1 MQRELVPASRSLGG
15 TSDLT
20 LLAPIRPGFVPS
32 LESVTYTT
40 RVRRTLDALHGARQA
55 AHEHALARLL
65 SDAVERVGV
74 IHSVRV
80 AVLAPQGQVL
90 LAVTFDGSHDAYIRV
105 LWQEVGPLLDLIFCS
120 TVDYVTSHD
129 HGFEAWLA
137 WARRVQVETGFF
149 YGPPDATA
157 RDVVV
162 HRRLERMRRRG
173 PTHPADEWT
182 AVAPSAEAAVR
193 NPYGARPDDPPVPP
207 LDEYAQARE
216 LSEQTRHGLQALAG
230 LYRLTDLYRPGT
242 PDGITLRL
250 AGINLLREFVAL
262 YGRGLPDDSRQEAR
276 NRFARQLDWL
286 FPPLPDGAPGGADRH
301 DVEPR
306 RERPPLQPLDE
317 ASRADIQ
324 GGILRGYEGTTHG
337 LLVLLAFDHA
347 EAAARFIDAVR
358 PTLTADAHDHA
369 ARAGTVFANLAF
381 TPAGLRACGLDDDT
395 LDLFPEDFRQG
406 MAARA
411 GLLGDVRVN
420 HPRRWRLPRVF
431 IAADQPP
438 GEAQVDLAAV
448 HAVLQWRCLAAPEA
462 QEAVHHWDAGHPLQE
477 LLRRLAAS
485 GIAGLRILAVQS
497 MKRQQIAV
505 DGEGAPRVVEHFGY
519 ADGEGQPDVLGTRAD
534 PLQRVPLGE
543 VLAGW
548 HNVADVVPLPDDP
561 GLSTVAATRLGW
573 LRNGSFLA
581 LRQYRQDVAAFRAA
595 VHAAAQVLHAEAGLP
610 DLASAREVVL
620 AKLMGRYPDGRPL
633 VPRRR
638 PGGLND
644 FDYRSDPH
652 GEACPLHA
660 HIRRAH
666 PREAMPPGARPPRLM
681 RRGMSWGPSFEA
693 DPQAERG
700 LVFMAYNA
708 SLGEQFEVVQR
719 WLVGGNST
727 GASSRQACPIVGVAE
742 SGEPRVFPFVQRNGA
757 ARVVGTVRFE
767 EVTPPFDEPA
777 SVTRLDWGL
786 YLFTPS
792 LGVVARLGQSAW
804 HAARQRPAA
813 VGVPWQIARG
823 RALLAHLQRVGA
835 EADAATAI
843 EAWKA
848 AIEDPEA
855 IDRLEA
861 AALWAAIREDHGG
874 VLRTP
879 YGVLVA
885 SRALLQQVF
894 RDRDRCSVSGQRR
907 RMQRSIGDIALGF
920 DGGSA
925 DGHAYWRA
933 ADPINAAIA
942 ALDPEGVFQLARAAA
957 THKLDAIVDEARR
970 QAQDTGAP
978 SFQVQ
983 FDARE
988 VVDEVL
994 ADLAEAWFGLRDGP
1008 HFARGGT
1015 DWAWREGERPLYP
1028 GHFTALSRYMFQP
1041 HPGPVP
1047 RELGE
1052 RYGQAL
1058 TRAMRQWVDA
1068 HRAAGTVPQAPGG
1081 GDAPIT
1087 AAAWRH
1093 PHHADDP
1100 QFIASTLVGVLMGF
1114 TPTIIGAVLN
1124 VLREWHRDGA
1134 FARLRSLH
1142 AGQAM
1147 ATLATLADARALLHE
1162 PMAAAARM
1170 RPMPQIGWREARQAF
1185 VLGEGAHA
1193 VTVQPGERIVT
1204 AMVSGTQES
1213 LVDGLPDGRLMF
1225 GGVREEGPGH
1235 PTHACPGYHQGIAAM
1250 LGTLAALVG
1259 RAEDLRAL
1267 PQPQVFE
1274 VRGELRRRASP
1285 LPSPGDDDKRLWEN
1299 AAACPVPLPAP
1310 GTRQG
1315 LVIAWGDSWLGY
1327 VLGRIDLQD
1336 ALRDFGYDA
1345 PDDYCRPARWLRV
1358 ADMAARI
1365 ADFRQDLQ
1373 DRYLPEGLRSIVL
1386 SGGGNDS
1393 VNSVLK
1399 QLVRPCGTPG
1409 AAVDRAALR
1418 VHLEGIAAHYRTLIR
1433 GIRTLPNGQPCRV
1446 PVLLHGYDHPV
1457 PVDKGFPQWLRHPFH
1472 DLGYRDPAAPDDRRR
1487 VDVAATARIMRTLID
1502 RLNITLMRVAREFDN
1517 VHHVDLRGT
1526 AARLAPA
1533 DPAAG
1538 WLDNMHP
1545 SAAGFRCMAA
1555 RIAEVVE
1562 AAPPA

>member
-1 MQRELVPASRSLGG
+1 VQRELVPATRSLGG
-15 TSDLT
+15 SSDLT

-32 LESVTYTT
+32 LESVTYKT
-40 RVRRTLDALHGARQA
+40 RVRRTLDALHAARQS

-80 AVLAPQGQVL
+80 AVLEPQDQVM

-120 TVDYVTSHD
+120 TVDYVTAHD
-129 HGFEAWLA
+129 HDFEAWLA

-157 RDVVV
+157 RDGVVQ
-162 HRRLERMRRRG
+162 RRLERMRRRG

-182 AVAPSAEAAVR
+182 AVAPSAEEAVR
-193 NPYGARPDDPPVPP
+193 SPYGPRPDDAPVPP
-207 LDEYAQARE
+207 LDEYAQVR
-216 LSEQTRHGLQALAG
+216 LVSEQARHGLQALAG
-230 LYRLTDLYRPGT
+230 LYRLTELYRPGT
-242 PDGITLRL
+242 PDGTTLRQ

-286 FPPLPDGAPGGADRH
+286 FPPLPHGAPGDADRH
-301 DVEPR
+301 DVTPR
-306 RERPPLQPLDE
+306 RERPPLQPLDD
-317 ASRADIQ
+317 ASRADIP

-347 EAAARFIDAVR
+347 EAAARFVEAVQ
-358 PTLTADAHDHA
+358 PTLTADAHDHV
-369 ARAGTVFANLAF
+369 ARAGVVFANLAF

-395 LDLFPEDFRQG
+395 LDLFPEAFRQG

-431 IAADQPP
+431 VAADRPP
-438 GEAQVDLAAV
+438 GEAQVDLGAV
-448 HAVLQWRCLAAPEA
+448 HAVLQWRCAAAPEGQA
-462 QEAVHHWDAGHPLQE
+462 AVHHWEAGHPLQAALDE
-477 LLRRLAAS
+477 LARR
-485 GIAGLRILAVQS
+485 GIPGLRILAVQS
-497 MKRQQIAV
+497 MKRQLAQPA
-505 DGEGAPRVVEHFGY
+505 DGTAPRVVEHFGY
-519 ADGEGQPDVLGTRAD
+519 ADGDGQPDVLGTRAD
-534 PLQRVPLGE
+534 PLQRVHLGE

-548 HNVADVVPLPDDP
+548 HNAADRVPLPDDP
-561 GLSTVAATRLGW
+561 SLPPSEAARLGW
-573 LRNGSFLA
+573 LRNGSFLV

-595 VHAAAQVLHAEAGLP
+595 VEAAAQQLQAEAGLP

-620 AKLMGRYPDGRPL
+620 GKLMGRYPDGRPL

-644 FDYRSDPH
+644 FDYRNDPW

-666 PREAMPPGARPPRLM
+666 PREAAPPGARPPRLM
-681 RRGMSWGPSFEA
+681 RRGMSWGPAFDA

-719 WLVGGNST
+719 WLAGGNST
-727 GASSRQACPIVGVAE
+727 GASSRQACPIVGVPEA
-742 SGEPRVFPFVQRNGA
+742 GEPRVFPFVQRNGA
-757 ARVVGTVRFE
+757 ARVVGRVRFE
-767 EVTPPFDEPA
+767 EVPPPFDEPA

-792 LGVVARLGQSAW
+792 LGVVARLGQ
-804 HAARQRPAA
+804 AARRAAQARPAA
-813 VGVPWQIARG
+813 PGVPWQLDQG
-823 RALLAHLQRVGA
+823 RALLARLQRISA
-835 EADAATAI
+835 SADAPTAI
-843 EAWKA
+843 QAWKA

-861 AALWAAIREDHGG
+861 AGLWAAIRADHGG

-885 SRALLQQVF
+885 SRTLLQQVF

-925 DGHAYWRA
+925 DGDAYWRA

-942 ALDPEGVFQLARAAA
+942 RLDPEGVFQLARGSAGR
-957 THKLDAIVDEARR
+957 KLDAIVDEARR
-970 QAQDTGAP
+970 QAEDAGAP

-994 ADLAEAWFGLRDGP
+994 ADLAEAWFGLTDGP
-1008 HFARGGT
+1008 YFTRGST
-1015 DWAWREGERPLYP
+1015 DWAWRDEDRPLYP

-1058 TRAMRQWVDA
+1058 TRAMRALVDA

-1081 GDAPIT
+1081 GDAPIA

-1093 PHHADDP
+1093 PHHGEDP
-1100 QFIASTLVGVLMGF
+1100 QFVASTLVGVLMGF

-1142 AGQAM
+1142 AGQALD
-1147 ATLATLADARALLHE
+1147 TLAEARALLHE

-1170 RPMPQIGWREARQAF
+1170 RPMPQIGWREARQGF
-1185 VLGEGAHA
+1185 VLGEGPHA
-1193 VTVQPGERIVT
+1193 VQVQPGERIVT

-1213 LVDGLPDGRLMF
+1213 LADGQPDGRLMF
-1225 GGVREEGPGH
+1225 GGVREEGPAH

-1259 RAEDLRAL
+1259 RAEDLRSL

-1274 VRGELRRRASP
+1274 VRGPLVRREPFHRPAEGERKS
-1285 LPSPGDDDKRLWEN
+1285 LWESM
-1299 AAACPVPLPAP
+1299 AACPVPVPAP
-1310 GTRQG
+1310 GSRQG
-1315 LVIAWGDSWLGY
+1315 LVVAWGDSWLGY
-1327 VLGRIDLQD
+1327 LLGRIDLQD
-1336 ALRDFGYDA
+1336 ALQDFGYDA
-1345 PDDYCRPARWLRV
+1345 PNDYCRFAEWLLV
-1358 ADMAARI
+1358 AGMAARI
-1365 ADFRQDLQ
+1365 DEFRQDLQ
-1373 DRYLPEGLRSIVL
+1373 DRYLPEGLRAIVL

-1399 QLVRPCGTPG
+1399 KLVRPCG
-1409 AAVDRAALR
+1409 AAEPAIDRAALR
-1418 VHLEGIAAHYRTLIR
+1418 AHLEGIAGHYRTMIR

-1446 PVLLHGYDHPV
+1446 PIILHGYDHPV
-1457 PVDKGFPQWLRHPFH
+1457 PVTKGSPKWLRHPFH
-1472 DLGYRDPAAPDDRRR
+1472 DLGYVDPAAPADRAR
-1487 VDVAATARIMRTLID
+1487 VNVAATARIMRALID
-1502 RLNITLMRVAREFDN
+1502 RMNITLMGVAREFDN
-1517 VHHVDLRGT
+1517 VHHADLRGT

-1533 DPAAG
+1533 DPAGG

-1545 SAAGFRCMAA
+1545 TMAGFRCMAA
-1555 RIAEVVE
+1555 RIAELVE